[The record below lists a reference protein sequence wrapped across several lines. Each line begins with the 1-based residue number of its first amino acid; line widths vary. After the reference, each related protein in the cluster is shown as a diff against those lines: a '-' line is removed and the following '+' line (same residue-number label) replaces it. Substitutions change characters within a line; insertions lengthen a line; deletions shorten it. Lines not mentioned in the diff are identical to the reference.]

1 MRPPPRGAA
10 HLTIAQRFDMD
21 TTHSYHSRTTRLDL
35 REEDTKGARRMPWRG
50 KSTKDAASC
59 DKPRGAANTL
69 RSGGL
74 RMGEPSG
81 GHAPLLRPEPIGPP
95 EATGG
100 TETSKYPEEEKSTE
114 IPGVA
119 ASETGPA
126 QTWTSVKALGRCRRR
141 GCGTARTGCPS
152 APTESETAHVAE
164 RPGKAGGTG

>member
-1 MRPPPRGAA
+1 
-10 HLTIAQRFDMD
+10 
-21 TTHSYHSRTTRLDL
+21 
-35 REEDTKGARRMPWRG
+35 
-50 KSTKDAASC
+50 
-59 DKPRGAANTL
+59 
-69 RSGGL
+69 
-74 RMGEPSG
+74 MGEPTQ
-81 GHAPLLRPEPIGPP
+81 GHAWVLRPEHIGPA

-126 QTWTSVKALGRCRRR
+126 QTWTSVEALGRCRRR

-152 APTESETAHVAE
+152 APTELQTAHAAE